1 MVRRRIVEKVRK
13 CLALARSDAP
23 NEAATALR
31 QARALMAEHGIE
43 ERLVDVEGVRTAN
56 GRGETAAR
64 WRVMLGEMVCD
75 AFGLRMIQVPRRGRS
90 EVEFIGKVPRP
101 EIGAYAFD
109 VLRRQLESDR
119 RKFLQGLRC
128 RRATKTRRD
137 DLFAEGWISAVRG
150 KVENLVADGDEERIV
165 EEWIGREHPLLE
177 DMEYRARGG
186 RPGPGDVSAFS
197 GGRSAG
203 RRARLTA
210 GVDGRGTRSLEARGG

>member
-75 AFGLRMIQVPRRGRS
+75 AFGLRMIQIPRRGRS

-109 VLRRQLESDR
+109 VLRRQLESGR

-128 RRATKTRRD
+128 RRATKTRRG

-150 KVENLVADGDEERIV
+150 KVKTLWRTGTRKGSSKSGSVGSTRCWRI
-165 EEWIGREHPLLE
+165 WSTGR
-177 DMEYRARGG
+177 AGA
-186 RPGPGDVSAFS
+186 GPGRVTCRRSPA
-197 GGRSAG
+197 GGPRAG
-203 RRARLTA
+203 ER
-210 GVDGRGTRSLEARGG
+210 D